1 MAIRIFNN
9 TASTN
14 AQRYLGVNNQR
25 LATSIERISSGI
37 RINKGADDAAGLAI
51 SEGLRSDI
59 RALRQATRNANDG
72 LSLLNVTEGAL
83 NEQSGILI
91 RLRELASQ
99 AATGT
104 VGSTERATIQLEFSA
119 LRDEL
124 TRIAMTTEF
133 NGIGVIDG
141 TLKSSKA
148 ATTASAPTKV
158 AATTAASGA
167 VTSVATANVTTTKT
181 DALTGIVTTV
191 VSAAASGAVTSVA
204 ATNQTL
210 VSTAASGAVTTTN
223 QTPVSAVATT
233 NDIMIQIGID
243 NSADSRINLNNS
255 LSLDAV
261 TSSTL
266 GVASLSVT
274 GAAEALTALAQI
286 ENAIASV
293 TATRGKVGAVTN
305 RLQRAVGALSIT
317 SENLQAAESSIRDA
331 DIAHEIAQL
340 TRNQILVQTSTAMVG
355 QSNLIPQSVLQL
367 LA

>member
-9 TASTN
+9 IASIN
-14 AQRYLGVNNQR
+14 AQRLLGVNNDR
-25 LATSIERISSGI
+25 LSQSIERISSGM

-72 LSLLNVTEGAL
+72 MSLINVTEGAL
-83 NEQSGILI
+83 NEQSSILI

-124 TRIAMTTEF
+124 TRIAQTTEF
-133 NGIGVIDG
+133 NGIGLIDG
-141 TLKSSKA
+141 NLASSV
-148 ATTASAPTKV
+148 S
-158 AATTAASGA
+158 S
-167 VTSVATANVTTTKT
+167 TSHT
-181 DALTGIVTTV
+181 
-191 VSAAASGAVTSVA
+191 
-204 ATNQTL
+204 
-210 VSTAASGAVTTTN
+210 
-223 QTPVSAVATT
+223 
-233 NDIMIQIGID
+233 MIQIGID
-243 NSADSRINLNNS
+243 STSNSRLDLNS
-255 LSLDAV
+255 TLGLDAV

-266 GVASLSVT
+266 GIATLSVT
-274 GAAEALTALAQI
+274 ASAEALTALSTI
-286 ENAIASV
+286 ETAIASV
-293 TATRGKVGAVTN
+293 TKARGKVGAVQN
-305 RLQRAVGALSIT
+305 RLQRSVSALSI
-317 SENLQAAESSIRDA
+317 SAENLQAAESSIRDA